1 MLDCFLRLVIVN
13 QRQYSR
19 AIARYFVWTGAEVQV
34 LGVESLKI
42 FRSIVQGT
50 GKVAGLKC
58 RYRESGWFKMHAG
71 NGLQATK

>member
-1 MLDCFLRLVIVN
+1 M
-13 QRQYSR
+13 
-19 AIARYFVWTGAEVQV
+19 QV